1 MQRFKPAEALEARV
15 LFAAISWD
23 GGGDGVNWDDAGNWS
38 NNQVPTLQ
46 DDVTINLPGSE
57 PLITI
62 RTNAACRNLT
72 THEPVYLSYPG
83 HFVDFTVA
91 QSVNLFAD
99 FQIENVTH
107 GGTWNGPGQ
116 IIILN
121 NAALM
126 VAPGPIN
133 CDIAFEETGTS
144 FGIDGDLVFNGTM
157 VLGAPG
163 DPTPDAVSIDG
174 SVDRSISGTGTF
186 VFEGTDT
193 IFSSKLANN
202 TLAKTLTIGPD
213 IKLLARGTGRLFN
226 NYFGC
231 RTIFKGTI
239 DATTPGALFSANAS
253 FVNQGGT
260 INVGNGGF
268 VGLFLDDTSV
278 FGPVNLQSGGGLVL
292 QSAPQVLGG
301 QHTFNVT
308 QPITVP
314 EGASLAL
321 SGLFNLNADIDVSGD
336 LILEYTGTSYL
347 NLARQKLT
355 SGYAGGAWNG
365 PGIRSSRAAANAG
378 FALGFGESNEILGPG
393 GGTFGPFTVDD
404 SAVLIRATRYGDAN
418 LDGTVNLNDFNALAS
433 HFGQSVPG
441 WNRGDFNFDGGVN
454 LNDFNLLASQFGRS
468 AQSARDGLLRGSRR
482 LSLDELA

>member
-1 MQRFKPAEALEARV
+1 MRRFHPAEGLEARV
-15 LFAAISWD
+15 LFASIAWD
-23 GGGDGVNWDDAGNWS
+23 GGGDGVHWDSAGNWS
-38 NNQVPTLQ
+38 NNQAPTLQ
-46 DDVTINLPGSE
+46 DDVTINVTGSA

-62 RTNAACRNLT
+62 RTDAECRNLT
-72 THEPVYLSYPG
+72 THETIYLSYPG
-83 HFVDFTVA
+83 HFIDFTTA

-99 FQIENVTH
+99 FRMENVIH
-107 GGTWNGPGQ
+107 GGKRNGPGR

-121 NAALM
+121 NATLM

-144 FGIDGDLVFNGTM
+144 FAGEGDLVFNGTM

-163 DPTPDAVSIDG
+163 EPTPDALSISG
-174 SVDRSISGTGTF
+174 SVDRSITGTGTF

-193 IFSSKLANN
+193 IFSGKLANN
-202 TLAKTLTIGPD
+202 TIARTLTIGPD
-213 IKLLARGTGRLFN
+213 IKLVARGTGRLFN

-239 DATTPGALFSANAS
+239 DATTPGALFSANGT

-260 INVGNGGF
+260 VNVANGGF
-268 VGLFLDDTSV
+268 VGLFLDENSV
-278 FGPVNLQSGGGLVL
+278 AGPINLQSGGGLVL

-301 QHTFNVT
+301 QATFNVN

-314 EGASLAL
+314 QGASLAL

-336 LILEYTGTSYL
+336 LILEYAGTSYL

-365 PGIRSSRAAANAG
+365 PGIRSSRAASNPG
-378 FALGFGESNEILGPG
+378 YALGFGEASEILGAG
-393 GGTFGPFTVDD
+393 GG
-404 SAVLIRATRYGDAN
+404 A
-418 LDGTVNLNDFNALAS
+418 
-433 HFGQSVPG
+433 
-441 WNRGDFNFDGGVN
+441 
-454 LNDFNLLASQFGRS
+454 
-468 AQSARDGLLRGSRR
+468 
-482 LSLDELA
+482 

>member
-1 MQRFKPAEALEARV
+1 MRRFHPAEKLETRV

-23 GGGDGVNWDDAGNWS
+23 GGGDGVHWDSAGNWS

-46 DDVTINLPGSE
+46 DDVTINVTGSD

-62 RTNAACRNLT
+62 RTDAECRNLT
-72 THEPVYLSYPG
+72 THETIYLSYPG
-83 HFVDFTVA
+83 KFIDFTVA

-99 FQIENVTH
+99 FRMENVIH
-107 GGTWNGPGQ
+107 GGTWNGPGK
-116 IIILN
+116 ILILN

-144 FGIDGDLVFNGTM
+144 FGIDGNLVFNGRM

-174 SVDRSISGTGTF
+174 NVDRSITGTGTF

-213 IKLLARGTGRLFN
+213 IKLVARGTGRLFN

-231 RTIFKGTI
+231 RTVFSGTI
-239 DATTPGALFSANAS
+239 DAVTPGALFTANGT
-253 FVNQGGT
+253 FINQGGT
-260 INVGNGGF
+260 VNVGGGGI

-278 FGPVNLQSGGGLVL
+278 SGAINLQSGGGLVL

-301 QHTFNVT
+301 PSTFNVN
-308 QPITVP
+308 QPISVP
-314 EGASLAL
+314 QGASLAL

-336 LILEYTGTSYL
+336 LILEYSGTSYL

-355 SGYAGGAWNG
+355 SGYASGAWNG
-365 PGIRSSRAAANAG
+365 PGIRSSRAASNPG
-378 FALGFGESNEILGPG
+378 YALGFGEASEVLGAG
-393 GGTFGPFTVDD
+393 GGTFGPFTVDG

-418 LDGTVNLNDFNALAS
+418 FDGSVNLEDFNALAGN
-433 HFGQSVPG
+433 FGQQVPA
-441 WNRGDFNFDGGVN
+441 WNRGDFNFDGVVN
-454 LNDFNLLASQFGRS
+454 LDDFNLLAGQFGRS
-468 AQSARDGLLRGSRR
+468 ALASLAHADHR
-482 LSLDELA
+482 LPLYELA